1 MPSHFKLKKTQIFNM
16 SYKILP
22 LPSLAPD
29 TNELPLYPHENTKLY
44 VRAVTLVVSSKWKL
58 ALDFPSCHLGLRK
71 VSCSMKYSLT
81 TGTTLPILPYHPIPF
96 NLFTEH
102 MPT

>member
-1 MPSHFKLKKTQIFNM
+1 M

-29 TNELPLYPHENTKLY
+29 TNELPLYTHKSTKLY
-44 VRAVTLVVSSKWKL
+44 VRAVTLVVLSKWTS
-58 ALDFPSCHLGLRK
+58 ALDLPSCHLGLRK
-71 VSCSMKYSLT
+71 VSCFMKYSLT
-81 TGTTLPILPYHPIPF
+81 TGTTLPILHYHPIIPF